1 MSFFDI
7 YFSLSVSLTVSL
19 NVFYDAFLLWGL
31 QKTFMGV
38 HALGSQTLF
47 YIPVRFLL
55 FFTALSSR
63 LLSAS
68 LSLSFFPLS
77 LSSAASLEDIA
88 AVGGCFRPPHYA
100 QLTFTRGRHQLTHL
114 QTKDGLLI
122 HSFLH
127 RKGKLSN
134 PSLSFYPAF
143 FCIHQQE
150 SVCQGLSF
158 PRIITAAVL

>member
-1 MSFFDI
+1 MKVLSFFDI

-68 LSLSFFPLS
+68 LPLSSLS
-77 LSSAASLEDIA
+77 LSPVQRHWKISLLLEAAS
-88 AVGGCFRPPHYA
+88 V
-100 QLTFTRGRHQLTHL
+100 
-114 QTKDGLLI
+114 LLI
-122 HSFLH
+122 M
-127 RKGKLSN
+127 RN
-134 PSLSFYPAF
+134 
-143 FCIHQQE
+143 
-150 SVCQGLSF
+150 
-158 PRIITAAVL
+158 